1 MSPEVPM
8 FRRGRTSRLPQQQ
21 TGWPP
26 QSFVAPFSWLLA
38 RDVEPG
44 RDEPNFSTWDADDG
58 DRSGPGGG

>member
-8 FRRGRTSRLPQQQ
+8 FRRGRTSRLPQHQ
-21 TGWPP
+21 TRWPP

-44 RDEPNFSTWDADDG
+44 
-58 DRSGPGGG
+58 PGRAQLLHLGRR